1 MYQKIHICSKAR
13 VNNNTHWRFKQHK
26 VRNHGFST
34 IRVCQ
39 KGDTYIYDA
48 MMNRK
53 KQEKTDENIRKM
65 TYDTG
70 ILPAVKGN
78 IA

>member
-1 MYQKIHICSKAR
+1 MSII
-13 VNNNTHWRFKQHK
+13 THTGDFSNIRSG
-26 VRNHGFST
+26 NHGFST

-39 KGDTYIYDA
+39 KGDTHIYDT

-53 KQEKTDENIRKM
+53 KQEKTDKNIRKM